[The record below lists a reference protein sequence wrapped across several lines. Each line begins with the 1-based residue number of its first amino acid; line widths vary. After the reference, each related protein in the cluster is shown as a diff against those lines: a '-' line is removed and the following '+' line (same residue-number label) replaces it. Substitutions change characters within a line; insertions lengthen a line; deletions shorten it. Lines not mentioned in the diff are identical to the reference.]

1 MAKRKI
7 KGKRGGMTLE
17 YRPPDLPKLKPEQLV
32 NINKLAGD
40 GLVAIIRRQTGQGVN
55 ADLQPFQPY
64 SPLYQRIKSGANKY
78 VGHVNMRV
86 TGSMLNDLQVIK
98 HSRTRFTLGFSD
110 TSRPTPS
117 TMLEDAWGDLSK
129 EDRSA
134 IWGYAM
140 AAKAKTGKRR
150 GVSGRRSPVAKKSK
164 VAGPP
169 ISGAPAPTN
178 SEKAE
183 WTNRLRPWLTIGP
196 IGGARYNIMQTFV
209 ARLVARA
216 LKERV

>member
-7 KGKRGGMTLE
+7 KGKRGGITLE
-17 YRPPDLPKLKPEQLV
+17 YRPPDLPKLEPEEMTMINEKLGRMLV
-32 NINKLAGD
+32 GLIRQDTRD
-40 GLVAIIRRQTGQGVN
+40 GLDAN
-55 ADLQPFQPY
+55 LQPFRPY
-64 SPLYQRIKSGANKY
+64 SKLYQRIKSGAGKY
-78 VGHVNMRV
+78 VGHVNMMV
-86 TGSMLNDLQVIK
+86 TGSMLDSLTVLK
-98 HSRTRFTLGFSD
+98 HSKTRFTLGFSD

-117 TMLEDAWGDLSK
+117 TMLEDAWGSLSK

-150 GVSGRRSPVAKKSK
+150 GVSGRRSPVAKKPK

-196 IGGARYNIMQTFV
+196 LNGDRFQEIQEEAADIVAATLK
-209 ARLVARA
+209 ARL
-216 LKERV
+216 